1 MHPLDK
7 IINSPEFA
15 AAARRYTV
23 LALPTFGLSQAQ
35 ATDFDA
41 WRRGAFLHDP
51 EINAA
56 WSKRYA
62 NWTALPRSSTDRLHR
77 AARP

>member
-41 WRRGAFLHDP
+41 WRRGDFLRDP
-51 EINAA
+51 EIHEA

-62 NWTALPRSSTDRLHR
+62 NWKALPRAATDRLR
-77 AARP
+77 CTARL